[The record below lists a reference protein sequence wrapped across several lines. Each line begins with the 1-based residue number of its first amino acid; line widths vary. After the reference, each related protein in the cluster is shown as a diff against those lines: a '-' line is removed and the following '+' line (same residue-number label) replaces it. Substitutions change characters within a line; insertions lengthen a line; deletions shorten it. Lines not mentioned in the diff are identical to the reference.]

1 MTREEHI
8 EDIAFDIDCYKFF
21 KQMAVKYRD
30 TKIGFTC
37 DITLLLLKEKVR
49 NATKYHKRTFGESIS
64 VSILEAV
71 L

>member
-8 EDIAFDIDCYKFF
+8 EDIAFDIDCYNFF
-21 KQMAVKYRD
+21 KQMSKKYND

-37 DITLLLLKEKVR
+37 DLTLLLLKEKIR
-49 NATKYHKRTFGESIS
+49 SATKYHKNTYNERLS
-64 VSILEAV
+64 VSIIEGL